1 MLTSPIFLTAVSNNR
16 FLAKSASSFRCRKP
30 QAIFSEA
37 QLFSA
42 RHFSD
47 RARDARSFPA
57 QRNDRPRSA
66 GGERLTTP
74 RVWKSQARASPSRAL
89 SFLAKRGISIPG
101 APRHS
106 ATSSSRT
113 LVFFVV
119 KVFRNEA
126 RLTNPARNRG

>member
-1 MLTSPIFLTAVSNNR
+1 MVNR
-16 FLAKSASSFRCRKP
+16 PANRRSTDRSHHKSRSLQHGSRKP
-30 QAIFSEA
+30 QAIFSEG
-37 QLFSA
+37 QVFSA
-42 RHFSD
+42 RHSSD
-47 RARDARSFPA
+47 RSRDARSFPA

-66 GGERLTTP
+66 GEERLTTP

-106 ATSSSRT
+106 ATSPSRT
-113 LVFFVV
+113 LVLFVV